1 MGVQYEL
8 VLHGHH
14 DFSWLFRE
22 MDQTMGQTGEFDIAE
37 YYRLHL
43 AVEKIR

>member
-1 MGVQYEL
+1 MDLFYMDIMIVY
-8 VLHGHH
+8 
-14 DFSWLFRE
+14 WLCRE

-43 AVEKIR
+43 AVEKIRLS